1 MSDERAKR
9 IEEIKDRVADRG
21 LNGIDVLMSVDDYE
35 WLLAELERAE
45 AELRETERVVEQAH
59 EAIDRERERAEA
71 AEAAR
76 DNYKQLAEARSA
88 ELTQEV
94 AQGEA
99 RIARAEAAEAAL
111 KEAREVLAGWLPILE
126 RQFASLPPAPD
137 SNVWQFAKA
146 RLHRTRACLAQQE
159 DHDWE
164 PINPHA
170 LDSQRCMK
178 CGARK

>member
-1 MSDERAKR
+1 MSDERAR
-9 IEEIKDRVADRG
+9 LIEDLRKLHAELVASDGAECEATALYRVAAD
-21 LNGIDVLMSVDDYE
+21 
-35 WLLAELERAE
+35 ELERAE